1 VHAGRSRLDVPAL
14 AARVAMSL
22 PDTLGETPYEGI
34 TCSLEERASMLQ
46 SLEDA
51 AEPRSPEEAAR
62 ALLIEREAAVDRAL
76 ASVRRVAVL
85 AGGGVDSAGLL
96 ALTVDWARRTGGSA
110 FAVALDFASPG
121 DDRPHLRALESS
133 LGCEVVRVS
142 PEDAAPRISLMRGVD
157 AAPFPWP
164 VAPMEVE
171 LMARARAL
179 GAERV
184 LMGVGGDELFDG
196 DPRSLSALL
205 REGSVR
211 KAFHLARTLRGFD
224 RPRFPMAS
232 WAVRPLLARCMPR
245 ALRVRRARQRPVQ
258 VPTWAGPALT
268 AYLHRAHDGRVEA
281 AAESLMR
288 GDDPL
293 APLKAV
299 ETRYR
304 EYLAWCRHAEAAAS
318 GVERVDPFLDRTL
331 AARVERIPRAWML
344 HGATRRGL
352 FREAM
357 RTLLPSSVRLR
368 DDKASFEPAM
378 TRFVASVG
386 GLSSLREL
394 ATATE
399 LHAHGLV
406 DRRAFVATFDA
417 FVAAPE
423 QREAWTA
430 LWPALCVEAFLRN
443 HAHS

>member
-1 VHAGRSRLDVPAL
+1 
-14 AARVAMSL
+14 MSL
-22 PDTLGETPYEGI
+22 PDALGETPYEAI
-34 TCSLEERASMLQ
+34 TCSLDEPGEMLPVN
-46 SLEDA
+46 DA
-51 AEPRSPEEAAR
+51 AAPRSPDEAVR
-62 ALLIEREAAVDRAL
+62 VLRVELEAAVDRAL

-121 DDRPHLRALESS
+121 DDRPHLRALESA
-133 LGCEVVRVS
+133 LRCEVVRVS
-142 PEDAAPRISLMRGVD
+142 PEEAASRFSLMRGVD

-171 LMARARAL
+171 LMSRARAL

-196 DPRSLSALL
+196 DPRSLSTLL
-205 REGSVR
+205 EQGSVR
-211 KAFHLARTLRGFD
+211 KAFQLARTLRGFD

-245 ALRVRRARQRPVQ
+245 AVRESRARLLPVQ

-268 AYLHRAHDGRVEA
+268 TYLHRAHDMRVEA
-281 AAESLMR
+281 AAQSRMR

-293 APLKAV
+293 APSKAV
-299 ETRYR
+299 EARYR
-304 EYLAWCRHAEAAAS
+304 EYLAWCRHAEAVAS

-344 HGATRRGL
+344 HGAMRRGL

-357 RTLLPSSVRLR
+357 RPLLPSSVRLR
-368 DDKASFEPAM
+368 EDKASFEPAM
-378 TRFVASVG
+378 TRFVSSVG

-399 LHAHGLV
+399 LQAHGLV
-406 DRRAFVATFDA
+406 DRRAFIATFDA
-417 FVAAPE
+417 FVADPE

-430 LWPALCVEAFLRN
+430 LWPALCVEAFLRD
-443 HAHS
+443 HACT